1 MSEQLVGDAV
11 EALTNVPTWRH
22 LSSLLANIQFHN
34 TSVLESAKL
43 RDVAERFRQYV
54 EPGSSALFEE
64 LLVSFSNESDALGC
78 MTNIT

>member
-43 RDVAERFRQYV
+43 RDVAERFRQ
-54 EPGSSALFEE
+54 
-64 LLVSFSNESDALGC
+64 
-78 MTNIT
+78 